1 MTRTSLDGSTNKTG
15 GFKLPLAHGR
25 YVVSYSFAILD
36 VLGRTALCRN
46 LNRWAFLLV
55 AAFRDSG
62 AALSLS
68 FQSPR
73 FLEAIHVIWMIGSTL
88 IGMVFVSRYCRSF
101 FVISEQ
107 RSALAWVLHIV
118 PGCTLDSVRPCACT
132 YLSTGSRI
140 DRAACP
146 ILTSCLSKLEVGL
159 LMLLPFVERIT
170 ARGSISDGQRKSQTP
185 TQAKAA

>member
-15 GFKLPLAHGR
+15 GFKLPLVHGR

-46 LNRWAFLLV
+46 LNRCAFLLV

-88 IGMVFVSRYCRSF
+88 IGMVFVSPYCKSF
-101 FVISEQ
+101 FCHSRTAFGPCLGVAH
-107 RSALAWVLHIV
+107 RSRLH
-118 PGCTLDSVRPCACT
+118 PGQCPRPGACT

-146 ILTSCLSKLEVGL
+146 ILTSS
-159 LMLLPFVERIT
+159 FR
-170 ARGSISDGQRKSQTP
+170 R
-185 TQAKAA
+185 